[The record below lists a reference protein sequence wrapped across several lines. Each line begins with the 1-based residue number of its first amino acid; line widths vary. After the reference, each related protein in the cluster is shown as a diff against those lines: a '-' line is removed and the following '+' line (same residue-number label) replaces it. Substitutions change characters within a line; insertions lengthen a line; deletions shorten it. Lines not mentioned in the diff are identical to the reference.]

1 MNLTIRSHHTTV
13 FAGFNEHATKKLERL
28 ERLLPKVG
36 DVIVEVEHEET
47 RSAAHR
53 YAVQVTV
60 HSGTSILR
68 AEERGADPQI
78 ALDLAADVLS
88 RQARRHKKRL
98 HDRHP
103 HGAKEAAADALN
115 FVPAPASRGD
125 ETPDEEDEYVQ
136 GNIVRVKHFDAP
148 AMSHE
153 DALIQM
159 DLLGHDFFLFLD
171 AATKDYAV
179 IYKRRDGEFGLLS
192 PRRG

>member
-13 FAGFNEHATKKLERL
+13 FPGFEEHAAKKLERL
-28 ERLLPKVG
+28 ERLLTRIG
-36 DVIVEVEHEET
+36 DVVVEVEHEET

-60 HSGTSILR
+60 RSGASILR

-98 HDRHP
+98 QDRHHP
-103 HGAKEAAADALN
+103 HGAKEAAAEAVN
-115 FVPAPASRGD
+115 APPRPVG
-125 ETPDEEDEYVQ
+125 EPGPREEEDEYVL
-136 GNIVRVKHFDAP
+136 GNIVRVKHFETEP
-148 AMSHE
+148 MTHE

-159 DLLGHDFFLFLD
+159 DLLGHDLFLFLD
-171 AATKDYAV
+171 VATNEYAV
-179 IYKRRDGEFGLLS
+179 IYKRKDGEFGLLS
-192 PRRG
+192 PRRA